1 MTSFL
6 EIIFFLFTNICLG
19 LPYKAGQIAKEISQ
33 TKDQTHHQKDGQ
45 TVNQGP
51 VRNAAFLGLEGLVEL
66 IQAVKLGLNPMGHL
80 SQSLVIQTLNIGDVN
95 RIPKGH
101 IDPLT
106 SKQTLNLERSDIGG
120 WHHLN
125 LGCLGDDRYS
135 PLDIVG
141 MAAAGWKHDQRAV
154 ALFQH
159 LDGILDGCGSWI
171 FTVNGKGTA
180 FANPPAKAPVLKEL
194 LLGHK
199 NELFGRCGIAQKNRI
214 PEGSVG

>member
-1 MTSFL
+1 M
-6 EIIFFLFTNICLG
+6 
-19 LPYKAGQIAKEISQ
+19 
-33 TKDQTHHQKDGQ
+33 
-45 TVNQGP
+45 
-51 VRNAAFLGLEGLVEL
+51 
-66 IQAVKLGLNPMGHL
+66 KLGLNPSCHL
-80 SQSLVIQTLNIGDVN
+80 CLTLIIQTFDVRDVN

-101 IDPLT
+101 IDSFA
-106 SKQTLNLERSDIGG
+106 SKKPLNLKWPDIGG
-120 WHHLN
+120 RHHLN

-135 PLDIVG
+135 SLDIVG
-141 MAAAGWKHDQRAV
+141 MAAARREHDQGAV

-180 FANPPAKAPVLKEL
+180 FADPPAKAPVLKEL